1 MLAVGR
7 CSGGGRLVIFPSL
20 VMSVVGRFIGV
31 RWWMSG
37 WRGKRH
43 SDERVLSGVDGT
55 H

>member
-7 CSGGGRLVIFPSL
+7 CYGGERMVIFPSR
-20 VMSVVGRFIGV
+20 VMSGVGRFIAV

-55 H
+55 Y

>member
-7 CSGGGRLVIFPSL
+7 CSGGDRLVIFRSL
-20 VMSVVGRFIGV
+20 VMSGVGRFIGA

-37 WRGKRH
+37 WRSKRH